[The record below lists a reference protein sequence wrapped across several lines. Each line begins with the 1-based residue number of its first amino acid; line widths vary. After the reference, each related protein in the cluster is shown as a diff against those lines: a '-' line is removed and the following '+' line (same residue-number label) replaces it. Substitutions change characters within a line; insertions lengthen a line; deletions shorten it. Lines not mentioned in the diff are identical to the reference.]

1 MKYIS
6 EQTGRVLAH
15 RLGFFS
21 KKGLPPMIVIGWVLL
36 FSLIPSALAQEKTM
50 IYFYSA
56 ESNITNFK
64 VLKMEFDSYLAGFGA
79 YEFQPFSD
87 REAFEKQIKGKAQC
101 LLLLSSWHF
110 TNIYKDYALKPVL
123 VGVVNGKKY
132 QKRLLVTTDKAVNPE
147 SVKTGQIASASSVQH
162 TRSTL
167 QEMFKA
173 PQETGENLKIL
184 TVPKDLDALMSVGFG
199 MAKSALI
206 TESSLEKLKTVNPPL
221 YNKMN
226 VLAESTES
234 LLLIVAVPESFAQD
248 AEPLITLLQKMAATP
263 EGKSKIKLLGFD
275 DWQPLDSLDEAKLE
289 G

>member
-1 MKYIS
+1 MKYINQ
-6 EQTGRVLAH
+6 QTMRVSAH
-15 RLGFFS
+15 RVGFS
-21 KKGLPPMIVIGWVLL
+21 RQKGLLSMVVIGWVLL
-36 FSLIPSALAQEKTM
+36 FSLMPSALAQEKTM

-64 VLKMEFDSYLAGFGA
+64 VLKMEFDSYLMDFGA

-87 REAFEKQIKGKAQC
+87 RDAFEKQIKGKAQC

-123 VGVVNGKKY
+123 VGIVNGKKY
-132 QKRLLVTTDKAVNPE
+132 QKRLLVTIDKAAALE

-167 QEMFKA
+167 QEMFKV

-226 VLAESTES
+226 VVAESAES